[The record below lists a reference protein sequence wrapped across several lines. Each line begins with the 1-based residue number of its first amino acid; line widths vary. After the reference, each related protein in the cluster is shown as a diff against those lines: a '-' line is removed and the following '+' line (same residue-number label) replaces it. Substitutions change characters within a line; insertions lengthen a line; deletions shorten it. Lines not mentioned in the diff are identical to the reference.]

1 MKRILLIFAVFFV
14 TVAGI
19 YYWRQTHIQTSSD
32 SISTP
37 RVTTPSATKPE
48 PTEPPL
54 LPSNLESIT
63 TNNVTVPLDVVPGSY
78 TALVSRDYLLPS
90 TYVPK
95 DLVEISVRFSSNSH
109 DDKRKMRRV
118 ASKALSKMFRAAEK
132 KGIILYGLTIDVSA
146 SSVDC
151 LLTERFG
158 STKEGRWLAKNAHK
172 YGYIIRYPKEKTK
185 LTGYSYEPWHIR
197 YVGVSYASYLK
208 KNKLTL
214 EELYGVNQKA
224 DENTPKVD
232 VENPDE
238 YETSPSSSAPN
249 Q

>member
-1 MKRILLIFAVFFV
+1 
-14 TVAGI
+14 
-19 YYWRQTHIQTSSD
+19 
-32 SISTP
+32 
-37 RVTTPSATKPE
+37 
-48 PTEPPL
+48 
-54 LPSNLESIT
+54 
-63 TNNVTVPLDVVPGSY
+63 
-78 TALVSRDYLLPS
+78 
-90 TYVPK
+90 
-95 DLVEISVRFSSNSH
+95 
-109 DDKRKMRRV
+109 
-118 ASKALSKMFRAAEK
+118 
-132 KGIILYGLTIDVSA
+132 
-146 SSVDC
+146 
-151 LLTERFG
+151 LTERFG

-172 YGYIIRYPKEKTK
+172 YGYIIRYPKGKTK

-238 YETSPSSSAPN
+238 YETSPPSPAPN

>member
-1 MKRILLIFAVFFV
+1 MGV
-14 TVAGI
+14 G
-19 YYWRQTHIQTSSD
+19 
-32 SISTP
+32 P
-37 RVTTPSATKPE
+37 
-48 PTEPPL
+48 
-54 LPSNLESIT
+54 
-63 TNNVTVPLDVVPGSY
+63 
-78 TALVSRDYLLPS
+78 
-90 TYVPK
+90 
-95 DLVEISVRFSSNSH
+95 
-109 DDKRKMRRV
+109 V
-118 ASKALSKMFRAAEK
+118 ASTNKLLK
-132 KGIILYGLTIDVSA
+132 KTGLTIDVSA
-146 SSVDC
+146 SSVGC

-172 YGYIIRYPKEKTK
+172 YGYIIRYPKGKTK

-238 YETSPSSSAPN
+238 YETSPPSPAPN

>member
-1 MKRILLIFAVFFV
+1 MVFRA
-14 TVAGI
+14 TVRMNAQKSI
-19 YYWRQTHIQTSSD
+19 YSRNVALHGKKATD
-32 SISTP
+32 SL
-37 RVTTPSATKPE
+37 SAK
-48 PTEPPL
+48 
-54 LPSNLESIT
+54 
-63 TNNVTVPLDVVPGSY
+63 PGSSEHQ
-78 TALVSRDYLLPS
+78 T
-90 TYVPK
+90 
-95 DLVEISVRFSSNSH
+95 
-109 DDKRKMRRV
+109 
-118 ASKALSKMFRAAEK
+118 
-132 KGIILYGLTIDVSA
+132 GLTIDVSA
-146 SSVDC
+146 SSVGC

-172 YGYIIRYPKEKTK
+172 YGYIIRYPKGKTK

-238 YETSPSSSAPN
+238 YETSPPSPAPN